1 LLDGQGE
8 ELALMTKIVAK
19 MAKDLDLRAYHD
31 GYKER
36 MEPRSWRGAQV
47 KEEKLKKPAANA

>member
-1 LLDGQGE
+1 
-8 ELALMTKIVAK
+8 MTKIVAK

-36 MEPRSWRGAQV
+36 MEPRSRRSAQV
-47 KEEKLKKPAANA
+47 KEEKLKKPAANMMEMNA